1 MNTVVQH
8 LPSQFQCTVSIFQ
21 HATQGLLRLAGI
33 PYEQCVNLK
42 RVNVA
47 LLKPRLNQIRSVAQ
61 SCLTLCDPINR
72 SKPGLPVHHQLPEF
86 TGTHIHRVSD
96 AIQPSHP
103 LLSPSPLAPN
113 PSQHQSL
120 FQ

>member
-47 LLKPRLNQIRSVAQ
+47 LLSQGSIRSDQ
-61 SCLTLCDPINR
+61 
-72 SKPGLPVHHQLPEF
+72 
-86 TGTHIHRVSD
+86 
-96 AIQPSHP
+96 
-103 LLSPSPLAPN
+103 LLSRV
-113 PSQHQSL
+113 
-120 FQ
+120 